1 MHVYSLQTNYRYESS
16 VPSLHHIRL
25 PTPHIWSPE
34 KALMSSS
41 SAKGA
46 LPADCSKNHE
56 VDCMGAGFDRSSIP
70 APDGQCTRMGTAEE
84 ALAILQYYVMVFIL
98 GIEGHLPEC
107 HWTHNV
113 LVYLPVVWV

>member
-1 MHVYSLQTNYRYESS
+1 
-16 VPSLHHIRL
+16 
-25 PTPHIWSPE
+25 
-34 KALMSSS
+34 MSSN

-46 LPADCSKNHE
+46 SLANFSKNLG
-56 VDCMGAGFDRSSIP
+56 VDRVGAEFDHSPIP
-70 APDGQCTRMGTAEE
+70 ILGGQSTRMGTTDE

>member
-1 MHVYSLQTNYRYESS
+1 
-16 VPSLHHIRL
+16 
-25 PTPHIWSPE
+25 
-34 KALMSSS
+34 MSSNS
-41 SAKGA
+41 VKGA
-46 LPADCSKNHE
+46 PLADCSNTPE
-56 VDCMGAGFDRSSIP
+56 VDRTRMGTVFDRSPIP
-70 APDGQCTRMGTAEE
+70 VPDGQCTRTGTAEE

>member
-1 MHVYSLQTNYRYESS
+1 
-16 VPSLHHIRL
+16 
-25 PTPHIWSPE
+25 
-34 KALMSSS
+34 MSSS

-70 APDGQCTRMGTAEE
+70 APGGQCTRMGTAEE